1 MHTTVF
7 YCCCKFFRK
16 PCGENYPRNL
26 NYDRHHYLIVFIQI
40 LSASDLSISGNNLYI
55 KNSCYRSLMNC
66 QIWTECLAFSSVN
79 EVFIPQVDRGIASS
93 PDLDGISGKVGIYP
107 SYFINA

>member
-1 MHTTVF
+1 
-7 YCCCKFFRK
+7 
-16 PCGENYPRNL
+16 
-26 NYDRHHYLIVFIQI
+26 
-40 LSASDLSISGNNLYI
+40 
-55 KNSCYRSLMNC
+55 MNC